1 MAEIIISINGKKVL
15 VYGMGGAGRS
25 IAFALKQAS
34 AIVFVENRTRSKA
47 DDFCKNVEGVS
58 LYNGEDCDILINAT
72 PVVDEILFDKQ
83 KINQRVTVVDL
94 NYNKSNALLDY
105 AKKIG
110 ASAYDG
116 KDMLFFQAYIADC
129 LLIKSAID
137 EEVAF
142 NLYNKY
148 KVKYEN

>member
-1 MAEIIISINGKKVL
+1 M
-15 VYGMGGAGRS
+15 R
-25 IAFALKQAS
+25 
-34 AIVFVENRTRSKA
+34 
-47 DDFCKNVEGVS
+47 C
-58 LYNGEDCDILINAT
+58 LIM
-72 PVVDEILFDKQ
+72 Q
-83 KINQRVTVVDL
+83 
-94 NYNKSNALLDY
+94 
-105 AKKIG
+105 KKIG